1 MKQKQ
6 RIFRERNEIFP
17 RAWER
22 IMGLFDLLD
31 LKRAKIRKRLIYKD
45 QNQMNME
52 QILILLS
59 REVIRWIEFPGRK
72 QSKTPRRNGKF

>member
-22 IMGLFDLLD
+22 IIGLFDLLEKTNLQGSKPD
-31 LKRAKIRKRLIYKD
+31 EHGANHRT
-45 QNQMNME
+45 
-52 QILILLS
+52 
-59 REVIRWIEFPGRK
+59 FK
-72 QSKTPRRNGKF
+72 QRSYTLD